1 MVVALHSEMS
11 YFNENEPTT
20 AACDNMD
27 ESQTYTMDGKKPDT
41 KEQACLLPF
50 IQRFKTGKAKLWS
63 G

>member
-41 KEQACLLPF
+41 KE
-50 IQRFKTGKAKLWS
+50 
-63 G
+63 